1 MKNSIF
7 IMIALCFCSL
17 LYAQEKEQEREAKKY
32 VREGNKLYNNLKFA
46 DAEIAYKKALS
57 KKSNYPKA
65 TYNLAN
71 ALYQQNRNK
80 EALSE
85 YELLAKTTKDK
96 TMKYEVFH
104 NAGNTLMNEKKYQES
119 VEAYKNALRNNPKD
133 EETRY
138 NLALAQ
144 KMLKKQQQ
152 QNKDNKDNK
161 NNKDKKNKDKQ
172 KDKKDKKDDKQKDKK
187 QDKNDK
193 KQENKKSEKD
203 KKQPQKRPNQLSKQ
217 QMQQLLEAMNN
228 EENKTQKKMNKK
240 KEKGRKIK
248 REKDW

>member
-1 MKNSIF
+1 MF
-7 IMIALCFCSL
+7 CFYSVA
-17 LYAQEKEQEREAKKY
+17 YSQKKEQEREARTY

-57 KKSNYPKA
+57 KKANYPKA

-71 ALYQQNRNK
+71 SLYQQNRNK
-80 EALSE
+80 EALAE
-85 YELLAKTTKDK
+85 YEVLAKTTKNK
-96 TMKYEVFH
+96 AMKYEVFH
-104 NAGNTLMNEKKYQES
+104 NTGNTLMNEKKYQEA

-144 KMLKKQQQ
+144 EMLKKQQQ
-152 QNKDNKDNK
+152 QNKNDK
-161 NNKDKKNKDKQ
+161 NDKNKDKN
-172 KDKKDKKDDKQKDKK
+172 KDKKDDKNKDQNKDNK
-187 QDKNDK
+187 DQNKDSKDNQDKNKD
-193 KQENKKSEKD
+193 NKKDKD
-203 KKQPQKRPNQLSKQ
+203 QNKKQPKKRPSQLSKQ

-228 EENKTQKKMNKK
+228 EENKTQKKMNAK